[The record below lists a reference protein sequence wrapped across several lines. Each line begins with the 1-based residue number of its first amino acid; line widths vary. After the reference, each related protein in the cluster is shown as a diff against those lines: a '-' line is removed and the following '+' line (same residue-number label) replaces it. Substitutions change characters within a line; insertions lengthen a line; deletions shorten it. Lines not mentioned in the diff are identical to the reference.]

1 MAKNKPSAASSFL
14 SKNARPYHDTED
26 KEIDE
31 DRIAAIEK
39 RIAELE
45 ERMDK
50 INFFQQELL
59 LSAEEISAVIQEIM
73 SKK

>member
-1 MAKNKPSAASSFL
+1 MSNKQSAAASFL
-14 SKNARPYHDTED
+14 NKNAKPYHDTET
-26 KEIDE
+26 KDE
-31 DRIAAIEK
+31 SEERILELER

-45 ERMDK
+45 EKIDK